1 MLTETQNP
9 ILKEEINKTLDES
22 DNPWGGKKMW
32 EARLHKLDEFVNKLF
47 LVIHL
52 SAVISYAG
60 LILNFIIQACIT
72 GEPTALF
79 LVACGQI
86 VVLSLIFILMLTITK
101 LITHHIKST
110 EIYYAN
116 ITTKSEKK
124 SKTLNEGN

>member
-1 MLTETQNP
+1 MPTETQNP
-9 ILKEEINKTLDES
+9 ILKEEIDKTLDES

-32 EARLHKLDEFVNKLF
+32 EARLHKLDEFVNRLF

-52 SAVISYAG
+52 SAVIGYAG

-72 GEPTALF
+72 GEPAALF
-79 LVACGQI
+79 LIACGQI
-86 VVLSLIFILMLTITK
+86 VVLSLIFILVLAITK

>member
-1 MLTETQNP
+1 MSTENQNSSP
-9 ILKEEINKTLDES
+9 KEEVHKTPDES

-32 EARLHKLDEFVNKLF
+32 EARLHKLDELVNKLF

-52 SAVISYAG
+52 SAVIGYAG
-60 LILNFIIQACIT
+60 LILNFIVQACIT
-72 GEPTALF
+72 GEPAALF

-86 VVLSLIFILMLTITK
+86 VVLSLIYILVLAITK

-116 ITTKSEKK
+116 ITTKPEKK
-124 SKTLNEGN
+124 NKTLNEGN